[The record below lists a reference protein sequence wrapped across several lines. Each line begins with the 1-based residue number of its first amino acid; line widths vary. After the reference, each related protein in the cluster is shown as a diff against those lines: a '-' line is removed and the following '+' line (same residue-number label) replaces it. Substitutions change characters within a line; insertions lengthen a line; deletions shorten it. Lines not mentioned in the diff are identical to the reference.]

1 MNKYYVLAK
10 VVTESWEQIEIEAES
25 ETKAKLE
32 TKKLISGGSYIY
44 LPLGTEEKIEIMR
57 VTKS

>member
-1 MNKYYVLAK
+1 MTKYYALAK

-32 TKKLISGGSYIY
+32 AKKLINEGCYIY
-44 LPLGTEEKIEIMR
+44 LPLGTEEKIEIIR